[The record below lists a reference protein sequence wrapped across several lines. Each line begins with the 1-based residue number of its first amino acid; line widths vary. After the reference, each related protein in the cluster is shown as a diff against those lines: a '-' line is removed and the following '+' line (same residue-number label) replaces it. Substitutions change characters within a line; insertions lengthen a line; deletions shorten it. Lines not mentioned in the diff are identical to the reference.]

1 MTEMRSKGTFNK
13 ATGKV
18 EEDLGKLTGDP
29 TQEAKGK
36 VKQIKG
42 GAQQGIG
49 RAQDATRPR

>member
-1 MTEMRSKGTFNK
+1 VTEMRSKGTFNK